1 MLKQLEEQTA
11 SYVRLEKEA
20 RNTIQQ
26 HISEKASVEA
36 ELQHQR
42 ETSPSNAKRVGRPQS
57 KLTELKERTGSV

>member
-42 ETSPSNAKRVGRPQS
+42 ETSLRMQKELEDLKVSSPS
-57 KLTELKERTGSV
+57 